1 MTKLDPIKAILET
14 GDMRSS
20 TFTQIWITIRD
31 LHRYLNSVLIKRAGI
46 STIQMA
52 VLHAITENGG
62 IMKPSEIAQW
72 INTRRHN
79 ITSLVQRMEK
89 SDLITTRRNENDQRQ
104 IEVSITEK
112 GKLIFNNSIP
122 IAKEAIDDVMSI
134 YDEGDMI
141 QIQSMCTLMAASIS
155 RAKSKIGK

>member
-1 MTKLDPIKAILET
+1 MTKLDPIKAILKT

-31 LHRYLNSVLIKRAGI
+31 LQKYLDSVLNKRAEI

-62 IMKPSEIAQW
+62 VMKPSDIAQW
-72 INTRRHN
+72 ISTQRHN
-79 ITSLVQRMEK
+79 ITTLIRRMEK
-89 SDLITTRRNENDQRQ
+89 SELITIERNKNDQRQ
-104 IEVSITEK
+104 VTVSITEK
-112 GKLIFNNSIP
+112 GKLIFNNTIP

-134 YDEGDMI
+134 YDEGEII

-155 RAKSKIGK
+155 RAKSKIG